1 MSTSKT
7 HWVDVYDNKDETRVS
22 WYTPRPQVSL
32 DLIARATLPP
42 RATILDVGA
51 GTSRLV
57 DHLLDAGYA
66 NITLLDIAAPALEQT
81 RARLERAGRAARF
94 LVGDVL
100 TVPLNGPYTLW
111 HDRAVFHFLT
121 DPGARATYLERVRD
135 HVAADGWLV
144 IGTFAEDGP
153 TRCSGLDVQRYS
165 PEQLEKA
172 FADRFDAVE
181 LRRDV
186 HHTPGGSAQAF
197 TYGLFRRR

>member
-1 MSTSKT
+1 MSKSKA
-7 HWVDVYDNKDETRVS
+7 HWDHVYGEKDETRVS

-32 DLIARATLPP
+32 DLIARAELPP
-42 RATILDVGA
+42 ESQIIDVGA

-57 DHLLDAGYA
+57 DHLLDAGYP
-66 NITLLDIAAPALEQT
+66 NLTLLDVATPALKQT
-81 RARLERAGRAARF
+81 RARLERAGRAAHL

-100 TVPLNGPYTLW
+100 TVPLSGPYALW

-121 DPGARATYLERVRD
+121 DPAARATYLERVRD

-144 IGTFAEDGP
+144 IGTFADDGP

-165 PEQLEKA
+165 PEQLEQA
-172 FADRFDAVE
+172 FAEDFDAVA

-186 HHTPGGSAQAF
+186 HHTPGGSDQAF

>member
-1 MSTSKT
+1 MSKSKV
-7 HWVDVYDNKDETRVS
+7 HWDRVYGEKDETRVS

-32 DLIARATLPP
+32 DLIAQADISPESQ
-42 RATILDVGA
+42 IIDVGA

-66 NITLLDIAAPALEQT
+66 NITLLDVAAPALEQT
-81 RARLERAGRAARF
+81 RARLERGGRAAEL

-100 TVPLNGPYTLW
+100 TVPLGGPYALW

-121 DPGARATYLERVRD
+121 DPTARATYLERVRD
-135 HVAADGWLV
+135 HLTADAWLV

-165 PEQLEKA
+165 PEQLEQA
-172 FADRFDAVE
+172 FAEDFDAVA

-186 HHTPGGSAQAF
+186 HHTPGGSDQAF